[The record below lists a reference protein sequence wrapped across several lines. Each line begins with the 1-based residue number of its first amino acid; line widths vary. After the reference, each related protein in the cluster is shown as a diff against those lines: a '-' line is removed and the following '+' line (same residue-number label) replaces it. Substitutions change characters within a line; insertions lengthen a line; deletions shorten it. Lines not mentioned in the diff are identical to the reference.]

1 MRTPPPILPDGE
13 EDSPRYARSFLDRH
27 GPDGTL
33 WMKAAGFALPVFF
46 LNLLMWGLIA
56 DQIWHLGGLVGAA
69 VILLCSLASAA
80 LSAYLGMR
88 SAAGAAVVAKAVT
101 FPSGAHTPYERQ
113 YSFQEAIVARG
124 DIAGALE
131 SYEAVIAEQPGVV
144 LPRVRAAELYAQRDR
159 NPARAAELF
168 REVRLSPLAT
178 PRDSLYASSR
188 LVDLYDGPL
197 DEPGRALVELR
208 RIIEL
213 HPSSREAAHARA
225 ALPGLKARLLA
236 EESSP

>member
-1 MRTPPPILPDGE
+1 MRTPPPTLPEGE
-13 EDSPRYARSFLDRH
+13 EDSPRYARSFFDRH
-27 GPDGTL
+27 GPDGML

-46 LNLLMWGLIA
+46 LNLLLWGLIT
-56 DQIWHLGGLVGAA
+56 DQIWHIGGLAGAA
-69 VILLCSLASAA
+69 VVLLCSFASAA
-80 LSAYLGMR
+80 LSAYLGLR
-88 SAAGAAVVAKAVT
+88 SAAGAAAVAKAVT
-101 FPSGAHTPYERQ
+101 FPTGAHTPYERQ
-113 YSFQEAIVARG
+113 FSFQESIVARG

-131 SYEAVIAEQPGVV
+131 SYEALIAEQPGAV

-168 REVRLSPLAT
+168 REVRRSPLAT
-178 PRDSLYASSR
+178 PRDSLYVSSR

-197 DEPGRALVELR
+197 DDPGRALVELR

-225 ALPGLKARLLA
+225 ALPRLKARLA
-236 EESSP
+236 TREPSP